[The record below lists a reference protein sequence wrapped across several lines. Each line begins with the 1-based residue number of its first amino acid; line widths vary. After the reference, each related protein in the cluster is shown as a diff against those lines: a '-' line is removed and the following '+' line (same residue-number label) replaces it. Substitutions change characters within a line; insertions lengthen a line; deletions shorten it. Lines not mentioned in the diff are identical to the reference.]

1 MHRSST
7 VTARVGKRASDVIE
21 TTKLVHAEPTTHE
34 KDCAGSV
41 GRGAAAQRSWW
52 WWGGGGGGGAEGR
65 AGEVQQVVWACSSSV
80 RTCTSV
86 ARRLTRTRIR
96 RSGR

>member
-41 GRGAAAQRSWW
+41 GRQLS
-52 WWGGGGGGGAEGR
+52 GGGGGAAAAAGAAGARGVRGR
-65 AGEVQQVVWACSSSV
+65 CSKACGP
-80 RTCTSV
+80 
-86 ARRLTRTRIR
+86 ARAA
-96 RSGR
+96 